1 VKTPTEKL
9 KMPEQLSNQNPTH
22 ARANSFS
29 ARRLARAA
37 SLCFGV
43 AACAATPAF
52 AAPASFAQNA
62 AATRQTQAASPA
74 TATQGAKPAD
84 AKAKARDAKVKAGDA
99 REEKKPAPANA
110 SEITRARRASAPAAS
125 APSVAPADA
134 TPVAPANAP
143 PVAAPAAD
151 AEPPVAPS
159 AASAAPPVAS
169 PAASPVA
176 AKPAASASKNDAAS
190 KGTEA
195 ELERLRAE
203 IKETKPSAERTR
215 LQRALVERLV
225 ELKREPEALDALRL
239 MIHEDRYDPPFFFNT
254 GNALARL
261 GDASAAED
269 AYRKAIQQ
277 RRGNYARALNNLGVI
292 LIRQGHWDEAQETFA
307 AALMQENYA
316 YAEASYNLGR
326 LYLLRGEAELA
337 MREWTRTLRLEPA
350 HAEAAVA
357 LARAYAGDGDAHRGI
372 SVLDNFVA
380 RSTRAGDGGIPRE
393 IAEARRELVA
403 AAGMSEDTNTD
414 ANAKPGA
421 RDGAGLR
428 PVSSNVNSR
437 AGEIDRATYKL
448 LQTARTQ
455 REQGNHAESVE
466 RYREVLAR
474 SPTGYFAPANLELGG
489 VLINLSRDEEAIAAL
504 LPLTERDGARY
515 PVASYYLGRLYERR
529 GELARAAVSFA
540 RAAELYGDTNPQVLI
555 DLSRT
560 REKLNDPAG
569 ALNAMNDY
577 ATYIARQ
584 GTVPAWVAERQ
595 AKLKQQISTAQATQT
610 STAAK
615 P

>member
-1 VKTPTEKL
+1 
-9 KMPEQLSNQNPTH
+9 MPEQLSNQNSTH
-22 ARANSFS
+22 ARAADSS
-29 ARRLARAA
+29 VRRLALAA

-43 AACAATPAF
+43 AACAVSPAF
-52 AAPASFAQNA
+52 AAASNFFAQNA
-62 AATRQTQAASPA
+62 ATPQTQVASPA
-74 TATQGAKPAD
+74 TATQETKPAD
-84 AKAKARDAKVKAGDA
+84 AKAKARDAKVKAGNA
-99 REEKKPAPANA
+99 REEKKPAPSNA
-110 SEITRARRASAPAAS
+110 PEITRARRAAVPAATAASSVAPAAAS
-125 APSVAPADA
+125 SVAPANTPSVATPAAEVRPSVAPSPVATAPSVASPA
-134 TPVAPANAP
+134 VG
-143 PVAAPAAD
+143 V
-151 AEPPVAPS
+151 S
-159 AASAAPPVAS
+159 LVAS
-169 PAASPVA
+169 
-176 AKPAASASKNDAAS
+176 PAASASKNDAAS
-190 KGTEA
+190 KSKSAEA

-203 IKETKPSAERTR
+203 IKETKSGAERTR

-326 LYLLRGEAELA
+326 LHLLRGEADLA

-357 LARAYAGDGDAHRGI
+357 LARAYAEDGDTNRGI

-393 IAEARRELVA
+393 IAEARSELVA
-403 AAGMSEDTNTD
+403 AVGVSEDTD
-414 ANAKPGA
+414 ANAKPGG
-421 RDGAGLR
+421 REGAGLR
-428 PVSSNVNSR
+428 PVSSNANFR
-437 AGEIDRATYKL
+437 GREIDRATYKL
-448 LQTARTQ
+448 LQTARAR
-455 REQGNHAESVE
+455 REQGGYEESVKH
-466 RYREVLAR
+466 YREVLAR
-474 SPTGYFAPANLELGG
+474 SPAGYFAPANLELGG
-489 VLINLSRDEEAIAAL
+489 VLINLARDEEAIAAL
-504 LPLTERDGARY
+504 LPLAERDGARY
-515 PVASYYLGRLYERR
+515 PVAYYYLGRLYERQ
-529 GELARAAVSFA
+529 GELARATGHFT
-540 RAAELYGDTNPQVLI
+540 RAAELYGDTNPQVLL

-560 REKLNDPAG
+560 REKLNDAAG
-569 ALNAMNDY
+569 ALDAMNTY
-577 ATYIARQ
+577 AASIARQ

-595 AKLKQQISTAQATQT
+595 AKLKQKISATQATQT
-610 STAAK
+610 STPAK